1 MAREP
6 PPDEAMTTPSYS
18 WMRSLSPSLIL
29 VWTRTVSPARK
40 SGTSLRRY
48 LASTAAISLRSIV
61 SSPLQ
66 LVVAG
71 LDEPAVVFVQLQAR
85 EQVRAPFPRGP
96 ERLAPAPPLHAP
108 VIPGEED
115 LWDLLSAKR
124 RRPCVVRVL
133 QDGGSG
139 EALPAGRGVVSEH
152 PRDQAGSGL
161 HHAER
166 RQPATGEH
174 EIPAGDLHVDCRPHA
189 LVHSLVAPAGDDDPS
204 VLRQFL
210 HQPLGE
216 RHAPGAHEQ
225 HPGPGQPLAG
235 GLDGG
240 GDRLRLHH
248 HPSAP
253 TVGSVVGD
261 PVLPGGVLADVGHPR
276 VEEPR
281 LPRLPENAL
290 GEVALAHPREEGQ
303 DLHLQPLH
311 VRLLSVLRAS
321 SSSSSS
327 SPGGASPSPRPSSRS
342 TVTQG
347 ASGTSRSPPGPRTT
361 STSTPPVTK
370 SSTTRPSSAPLASTT
385 GIPSRSAQ
393 KWRPSPASPIS
404 SRRPQTSLPR
414 SPSAAFRLS
423 TPSRR
428 SHQIRPCGPAER
440 TLRSPSAC
448 PALRSATLLIRES
461 APSVPATPT
470 LPSRPTA
477 RTTVPSR
484 TQAISRGCRRRPA
497 GPRAGPPRRP
507 PCGWPWRAC
516 RHGRSPGPGRT
527 GRRPAP
533 GPPCARGR

>member
-1 MAREP
+1 
-6 PPDEAMTTPSYS
+6 
-18 WMRSLSPSLIL
+18 MRSLSPSLIF
-29 VWTRTVSPARK
+29 VCTRTVSPARK

-124 RRPCVVRVL
+124 RRPSVVRVL

-152 PRDQAGSGL
+152 PRDQAGSGVD
-161 HHAER
+161 HAER
-166 RQPATGEH
+166 RQLAAGEH

-189 LVHSLVAPAGDDDPS
+189 FVHSLVAPAGDDQPS
-204 VLRQFL
+204 VLRQLL
-210 HQPLGE
+210 HQPLRE

-225 HPGPGQPLAG
+225 HPGPGEPLAG

-240 GDRLRLHH
+240 GERLRLHH
-248 HPSAP
+248 HPAAP
-253 TVGSVVGD
+253 SVGSVVGD
-261 PVLPGGVLADVGHPR
+261 PVLPGGILADVGHPR
-276 VEEPR
+276 FEDPR
-281 LPRLPENAL
+281 LPRLSEDAL
-290 GEVALAHPREEGQ
+290 GQVPLAHPREEGQ

-311 VRLLSVLRAS
+311 VSFLSVSPAS

-327 SPGGASPSPRPSSRS
+327 SPGGASTTTRPSSRS

-361 STSTPPVTK
+361 STSTPPVTN
-370 SSTTRPSSAPLASTT
+370 SSSILPSSRPVVVTT
-385 GIPSRSAQ
+385 GLPSRSAQ
-393 KWRPSPASPIS
+393 
-404 SRRPQTSLPR
+404 
-414 SPSAAFRLS
+414 
-423 TPSRR
+423 
-428 SHQIRPCGPAER
+428 
-440 TLRSPSAC
+440 
-448 PALRSATLLIRES
+448 
-461 APSVPATPT
+461 
-470 LPSRPTA
+470 
-477 RTTVPSR
+477 
-484 TQAISRGCRRRPA
+484 
-497 GPRAGPPRRP
+497 
-507 PCGWPWRAC
+507 
-516 RHGRSPGPGRT
+516 
-527 GRRPAP
+527 
-533 GPPCARGR
+533 